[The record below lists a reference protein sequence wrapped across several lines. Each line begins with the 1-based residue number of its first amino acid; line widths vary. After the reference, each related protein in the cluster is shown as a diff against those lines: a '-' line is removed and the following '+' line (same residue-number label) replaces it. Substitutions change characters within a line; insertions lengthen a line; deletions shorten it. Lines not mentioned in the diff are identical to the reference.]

1 MAPRL
6 LKYPAVI
13 ARSPIWRAGT
23 SPTPTPTPTPADGSG
38 NLLSHPPYTKVVTRP
53 QGQANLC
60 TLWNHPD
67 GAELRL
73 DVEGRDSTTYADSDI
88 ERLVTVAE
96 DWREELIES
105 VGWKDMRPKP

>member
-1 MAPRL
+1 MP
-6 LKYPAVI
+6 
-13 ARSPIWRAGT
+13 
-23 SPTPTPTPTPADGSG
+23 
-38 NLLSHPPYTKVVTRP
+38 P
-53 QGQANLC
+53 QGFSFSPPPWTGEPKLIAELWTLYKWPRRALC

-88 ERLVTVAE
+88 ERLVTIAE
-96 DWREELIES
+96 DWRKELIES